1 MRVERTFHV
10 NMLKPFVESTAEEI
24 VALCAPVDKPGMLPL
39 PVLPWE
45 EQFRLGMADVVISEQ
60 LPPEA
65 QEQARRV
72 LEAHR
77 EIFSSTWVH
86 HRGVP

>member
-1 MRVERTFHV
+1 M
-10 NMLKPFVESTAEEI
+10 
-24 VALCAPVDKPGMLPL
+24 
-39 PVLPWE
+39 
-45 EQFRLGMADVVISEQ
+45 ISEQ

-65 QEQARRV
+65 PEQARRV

-86 HRGVP
+86 HGVSHKSDMQDQAPYRVPESVRARMKKATEEA